1 MYGLSN
7 RMSTRKEPSL
17 YQPKKKFVQTQTES
31 GPQVVKTFSYHG
43 FFLQIKLV
51 LRYLEE
57 SRLKMY
63 RRMQYGATTICF
75 PRMNFAGWYR
85 ALLRN

>member
-1 MYGLSN
+1 
-7 RMSTRKEPSL
+7 MSTRKEPSL
-17 YQPKKKFVQTQTES
+17 YQPKKKSVQTQTES
-31 GPQVVKTFSYHG
+31 GPRVVKMSSYHG
-43 FFLQIKLV
+43 FFPRIKLV

-75 PRMNFAGWYR
+75 PKMNFTGWYR